1 MFFSRKGKLKK
12 EFDERLVQT
21 IKLAKDDLNNAK
33 VIEDLMDEVNLDVLV
48 QAKTAESLYFYL
60 LKEARIRK
68 VMIK

>member
-12 EFDERLVQT
+12 EYDERLVQS
-21 IKLAKDDLNNAK
+21 IKMAKDDLNNAK
-33 VIEDLMDEVNLDVLV
+33 VMEDLMDEVNLDVLV

>member
-12 EFDERLVQT
+12 EYDERLVQL
-21 IKLAKDDLNNAK
+21 IKMAKDDLNNAK
-33 VIEDLMDEVNLDVLV
+33 VMEDLMDEVNLDVLV
-48 QAKTAESLYFYL
+48 QTKTAESLYFYL

>member
-12 EFDERLVQT
+12 EYDERLVQS
-21 IKLAKDDLNNAK
+21 IKMAKDDLN
-33 VIEDLMDEVNLDVLV
+33 DEVNLDVLV

>member
-12 EFDERLVQT
+12 EFDERLVQS
-21 IKLAKDDLNNAK
+21 IKTAKDDLNNAK
-33 VIEDLMDEVNLDVLV
+33 VMEDLMDEVNLDVLV
-48 QAKTAESLYFYL
+48 QAKMAEALYFYL

>member
-12 EFDERLVQT
+12 EFDERLVQS
-21 IKLAKDDLNNAK
+21 IKTAKDDLNNAK
-33 VIEDLMDEVNLDVLV
+33 VMEDLMDEVNLDVLV
-48 QAKTAESLYFYL
+48 QAKTAEALYFYL